1 MYPRNKGLR
10 ELRRENFLSWDM
22 VGILS
27 CLLQEFSSYHWEYR
41 GKGMVAGCG
50 GREGQAYSRVLSPV
64 SVFFYPATAPKL
76 KSHQS
81 SPGHWWAAAFNNET

>member
-1 MYPRNKGLR
+1 MTNVSQKQRPNRAQ
-10 ELRRENFLSWDM
+10 RENFLSWDM

-50 GREGQAYSRVLSPV
+50 GREGQAYSE
-64 SVFFYPATAPKL
+64 F
-76 KSHQS
+76 
-81 SPGHWWAAAFNNET
+81 